1 MFLALGTVIFLC
13 AALFP
18 YKAFANQKFQK
29 FLLLISVV
37 ALFGLFVVGHVAG
50 NAQSWFR
57 VSNYGIQPGEFVK
70 LTVILY
76 FLPSTPKSKAILTT
90 WEPDRPSCDHHA
102 LHLRLRRC
110 SAGCGNGLYH
120 RFNRIVHH
128 FVSGFS
134 GKTLLK
140 LVLLAGIVL
149 VLVSPLIYFNW
160 DSILTEG
167 RMKRFESYQNP
178 FKDAG
183 IRAFKSSTPTWR
195 SVPGDCSAWASAK
208 ASRSMGICLKR
219 TPILLWR
226 SSPRSSVFSVSF
238 LSCCCFLSSF

>member
-1 MFLALGTVIFLC
+1 MRGA
-13 AALFP
+13 FP

-29 FLLLISVV
+29 FCCSFPSSLCSGCLLSDMWP
-37 ALFGLFVVGHVAG
+37 GMPKAG
-50 NAQSWFR
+50 SGFR
-57 VSNYGIQPGEFVK
+57 ITASSRGVCQADRHLVSF
-70 LTVILY
+70 
-76 FLPSTPKSKAILTT
+76 F
-90 WEPDRPSCDHHA
+90 
-102 LHLRLRRC
+102 RLRQKQ
-110 SAGCGNGLYH
+110 SYIDNLGAGIAPPAIITLFICALVAAQPDVGTAFIIAL
-120 RFNRIVHH
+120 IALCIILC
-128 FVSGFS
+128 SGFS

-183 IRAFKSSTPTWR
+183 DSGFQVVNSYLAIGS
-195 SVPGDCSAWASAK
+195 GDCSAWASAR

-238 LSCCCFLSSF
+238 CRAAAFFHRFKRVLYSEEMR